1 MEGKDEQDNRK
12 ILITQNFLNAM
23 DYLIDSGKLKSV
35 AEFERITGFRQQR
48 ITGMRKSI
56 QDFLDN
62 PESTEK
68 KYYANTDHLAV
79 LHEIFNVSLDYL
91 LTGEKPIVIE
101 NKSEAMDLNISE
113 NWKKNIEEKISL
125 LEEKYLLIK
134 ERLNFYA
141 EKGG

>member
-113 NWKKNIEEKISL
+113 NWKKNIEEKINL

>member
-56 QDFLDN
+56 QDFLEN

-113 NWKKNIEEKISL
+113 NWKKNIEEKINL

>member
-56 QDFLDN
+56 QDFLEN

-91 LTGEKPIVIE
+91 LSGEKPIVIE
-101 NKSEAMDLNISE
+101 NKSESMDLNISE
-113 NWKKNIEEKISL
+113 NWKKNIEEKINL